1 MLQFQIKK
9 LDFSVFLLHLQGSFI
24 TPRYTKNLVTFAQV
38 KPQTKNIVVFFY
50 IPVQTGTREGCC
62 TMAAILN
69 PQYFNIEER
78 LHFLSRLTPLGKK
91 KKLDPTQGFNIKTNF
106 PKMENKNKHRQ
117 STKKNRSH
125 I

>member
-9 LDFSVFLLHLQGSFI
+9 QQLDFSVFLLHLQGSFI

-38 KPQTKNIVVFFY
+38 KPQTKNIVVVFFY

-91 KKLDPTQGFNIKTNF
+91 KKKIGPNTGLQ
-106 PKMENKNKHRQ
+106 H
-117 STKKNRSH
+117 
-125 I
+125 